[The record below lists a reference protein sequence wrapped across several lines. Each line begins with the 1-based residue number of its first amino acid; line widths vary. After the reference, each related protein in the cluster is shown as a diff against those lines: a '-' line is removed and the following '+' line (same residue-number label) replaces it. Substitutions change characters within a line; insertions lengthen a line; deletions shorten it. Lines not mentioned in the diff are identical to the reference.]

1 MLRTGADFF
10 KYRISGKEGNAG
22 VEGRMER
29 VDRIL
34 GKKGKRAGKKKEEET
49 SKAKEECRRHR
60 RRGTAS

>member
-34 GKKGKRAGKKKEEET
+34 GEKGREPGG
-49 SKAKEECRRHR
+49 R
-60 RRGTAS
+60 RRRKQVECKRSEEGIGGEV